1 MRKVYVLFPDVVII
15 IVAVMRLDLYS
26 PRNKFTTG
34 ILLIETVKT

>member
-1 MRKVYVLFPDVVII
+1 MRKVHVLFPDVII
-15 IVAVMRLDLYS
+15 IVAVMRPDLYS